1 MNLLFDTNIILFL
14 VRDKSKNLMMRYLN
28 PKEKSVYISFATIVE
43 INSIAFQNN
52 WGYTKL
58 SILEDFISTC
68 RIVEISDFLL
78 QTYIS
83 IDAFSQK
90 KHREHLD
97 YSFKTPRNMGKNDLY
112 IAATA
117 SLLNLELVTTDGDF
131 DHLSNIFLT
140 VKKVTPS
147 NLKPFFEN

>member
-28 PKEKSVYISFATIVE
+28 PKEKSIYISFASIVE

-52 WGYTKL
+52 WGSNKL

-68 RIVEISDFLL
+68 RIIEISDFLL

-90 KHREHLD
+90 KHREFKV
-97 YSFKTPRNMGKNDLY
+97 YPFKTPRNMGKNDLY

-131 DHLSNIFLT
+131 DHLDDVFVSINKIT
-140 VKKVTPS
+140 AK
-147 NLKPFFEN
+147 NLKPFF

>member
-1 MNLLFDTNIILFL
+1 
-14 VRDKSKNLMMRYLN
+14 
-28 PKEKSVYISFATIVE
+28 
-43 INSIAFQNN
+43 
-52 WGYTKL
+52 
-58 SILEDFISTC
+58 LEDFISTC
-68 RIVEISDFLL
+68 RIIEISDFLL

-90 KHREHLD
+90 KHRD
-97 YSFKTPRNMGKNDLY
+97 YENFAFKTPRNMGKNDLY

-131 DHLSNIFLT
+131 DHLANIFLFI
-140 VKKVTPS
+140 KKVTPV